1 MIPEQFKEFVIKD
14 NVTVEGITEEY
25 LWYHAKLLSEKMNRW
40 DMDFQKLVK
49 VMESRHGDHL
59 KMLQTV
65 MEENRQLKKQ
75 LKEKNT

>member
-14 NVTVEGITEEY
+14 SVTVEGITEEY